1 MRRGDFP
8 RAWRI
13 SDRVLAQRVVEGP
26 DTTHPRHQQWIW
38 DGRPLAGQRVL
49 VRCYHG
55 LGDTIMGARF
65 LPRVAAL
72 ARELTVWAQPAL
84 IPLLATLPGS
94 GRLLPLHEGAPDM
107 EYDVQ
112 VEVTEIPHALRVTLN
127 TLPADVP
134 YLAVPAAPRLSGDFS
149 VGVVAESGDWDP
161 RRSMPP
167 ELLAPLA
174 KVPGVAV
181 YSLRPGPCPPGAQDA
196 SSADLL
202 VAAARVRALD
212 LVITVDTMM
221 AHLAGALGVPTWT
234 LLHRHADWRWM
245 QPDRVDSPWYPT
257 MRLFWQAQPGDWGPV
272 AQQIRAALRGAV
284 GAGRYR
290 QRPARGWLWRRH
302 P

>member
-1 MRRGDFP
+1 MRRGAFQ
-8 RAWRI
+8 RAWHV
-13 SDRVLAQRVVEGP
+13 SDRVLAQLVAAGP
-26 DTTHPRHQQWIW
+26 DSSRPRHEQWIW

-94 GRLLPLHEGAPDM
+94 GRLLPLHDGDPDVA
-107 EYDVQ
+107 YDVQ
-112 VEVTEIPHALRVTLN
+112 VELLEIPHALRVTLE

-134 YLAVPAAPRLSGDFS
+134 YLSVPVAARLSGHFS
-149 VGVVAESGDWDP
+149 VGVVAQSGAWDP
-161 RRSMPP
+161 RRSIPA

-174 KVPGVAV
+174 AIPGVAV
-181 YSLRPGPCPPGAQDA
+181 YSLQPGCSLPGARDA

-202 VAAARVRALD
+202 LAAARVRALD
-212 LVITVDTMM
+212 LVVTVDTMM

-234 LLHRHADWRWM
+234 LLHRQADWRWLE
-245 QPDRVDSPWYPT
+245 PGRVDSPWYPT
-257 MRLFWQAQPGDWGPV
+257 MRLFWQEQMGEWGPV
-272 AQQIRAALRGAV
+272 AQQVLGELRGAV
-284 GAGRYR
+284 GA
-290 QRPARGWLWRRH
+290 RRSRRL
-302 P
+302 